1 MGMRMTRRALLAAP
15 AGAWGRGANLR
26 IGVMDGVAH
35 APSDPDSV
43 AVAARAGCE
52 GIQVTLGRQ
61 TTAGHMVMASPER
74 QRAFLAAS
82 KFHRVPIISTYLDIL
97 HVHCLKNDRE
107 ALRRAVE
114 GIEITRRLEARI
126 LMLVFFGKC
135 ALETREEMDAV
146 VGPLKELARE
156 AERAKV
162 ILGFENTIR
171 AEDDVRILDAV
182 GSSALQVYYDI
193 GNATNLYHVDPLE
206 ELRRLGRRRICQVH
220 VKDRGYL
227 GEGAVD
233 VAGAVRTLNEIGWRG
248 WLVLET
254 SVPSGNREEDLRRN
268 VAYLRR
274 LVR

>member
-1 MGMRMTRRALLAAP
+1 MRFSRRALLAAP
-15 AGAWGRGANLR
+15 VSAALARGRSLR
-26 IGVMDGVAH
+26 IGVMDGVAL
-35 APSDPDSV
+35 APSDPESV

-61 TTAGHMVMASPER
+61 TTAGRLVMAAPER

-82 KFHRVPIISTYLDIL
+82 KIHRVPIISTYIDIL

-107 ALRRAVE
+107 ALRWAIE
-114 GIEITRRLEARI
+114 GIEITRRLGARI

-135 ALETREEMDAV
+135 ALETREEMGAV
-146 VGPLKELARE
+146 VTPLKELARE

-171 AEDDVRILDAV
+171 AEDDIRILDAV
-182 GSSALQVYYDI
+182 GSHALQIYYDI
-193 GNATNLYHVDPLE
+193 GNATNLYRVNPLE
-206 ELRRLGRRRICQVH
+206 ELRLLGRRRICQVH
-220 VKDRGYL
+220 VKDKGYL

-233 VAGAVRTLNEIGWRG
+233 VAGAVRALGEIGWSG
-248 WLVLET
+248 YLVLET
-254 SVPSGNREEDLRRN
+254 GAPSRNKEEDLKRN

>member
-1 MGMRMTRRALLAAP
+1 MQLSRRALLAAP
-15 AGAWGRGANLR
+15 AAALARGANLR
-26 IGVMDGVAH
+26 IGVMDGVAL

-43 AVAARAGCE
+43 AAAARAGCE
-52 GIQVTLGRQ
+52 GIQITLGRQ
-61 TTAGHMVMASPER
+61 TTAGHLVMASPER

-82 KFHRVPIISTYLDIL
+82 KIHRVPVISTYIDIL

-107 ALRRAVE
+107 ALRWAAE
-114 GIEITRRLEARI
+114 GIQITRQLDACI

-146 VGPLKELARE
+146 VAPLKELARE
-156 AERAKV
+156 AERARV

-171 AEDDVRILDAV
+171 AEDDIRILDAV
-182 GSSALQVYYDI
+182 ASPALQIYYDI
-193 GNATNLYHVDPLE
+193 GNATNLYHVNPLE
-206 ELRRLGRRRICQVH
+206 ELRLLGRKRICQIH
-220 VKDRGYL
+220 VKDKGYL

-233 VAGAVRTLNEIGWRG
+233 VAGAVRVLGEIGWRG
-248 WLVLET
+248 YLVLET
-254 SVPSGNREEDLRRN
+254 GAPSKNKEDDLKRN

>member
-1 MGMRMTRRALLAAP
+1 MAITRRALLAAP
-15 AGAWGRGANLR
+15 AAALARGANLR
-26 IGVMDGVAH
+26 IGVMDGVAL
-35 APSDPDSV
+35 APSDPDSI

-61 TTAGHMVMASPER
+61 TTAGRMVMAAPER

-82 KFHRVPIISTYLDIL
+82 KLHRIPIVSTYIDIL

-107 ALRRAVE
+107 ALRWAVE
-114 GIEITRRLEARI
+114 GIDITRKLDARI

-156 AERAKV
+156 AERARV

-171 AEDDVRILDAV
+171 AEDDLRILDQVA
-182 GSSALQVYYDI
+182 SPALQIYYDI
-193 GNATNLYHVDPLE
+193 GNATNLYHVDPLA
-206 ELRRLGRRRICQVH
+206 ELRLLGRKRICQVH
-220 VKDRGYL
+220 VKDKGYL
-227 GEGAVD
+227 GEGPVD
-233 VAGAVRTLNEIGWRG
+233 VAGAVRVLEEIGWRG

-254 SVPSGNREEDLRRN
+254 GAPSRNKEEDLKRN
-268 VAYLRR
+268 VAWLRR
-274 LVR
+274 LLR

>member
-1 MGMRMTRRALLAAP
+1 MRVTRRALLAAP
-15 AGAWGRGANLR
+15 AAALARGKSLR
-26 IGVMDGVAH
+26 IGVMDGVAL
-35 APSDPDSV
+35 APSDPESV

-61 TTAGHMVMASPER
+61 TTAGHLVMAAPER

-82 KFHRVPIISTYLDIL
+82 KIHRVPIVSTYIDIL

-107 ALRRAVE
+107 ALRWAAE
-114 GIEITRRLEARI
+114 GIDITRRLEAPI

-171 AEDDVRILDAV
+171 AEDDIRILDAV
-182 GSSALQVYYDI
+182 GSRALQIYYDI
-193 GNATNLYHVDPLE
+193 GNATNLYHEDPLQA
-206 ELRRLGRRRICQVH
+206 LRLLGRNRICQVH
-220 VKDRGYL
+220 VKDKGYL

-233 VAGAVRTLNEIGWRG
+233 VAGAVKVLEEIGWRG

-254 SVPSGNREEDLRRN
+254 GAPSKNKEEDLKRN
-268 VAYLRR
+268 AAYLRR
-274 LVR
+274 FVG

>member
-1 MGMRMTRRALLAAP
+1 MRVTRRALLAAP
-15 AGAWGRGANLR
+15 AAALARGKNLR
-26 IGVMDGVAH
+26 IGVMDGVAL
-35 APSDPDSV
+35 APSDPESV

-61 TTAGHMVMASPER
+61 TTAGHLVMAAPER

-82 KFHRVPIISTYLDIL
+82 KIHRVPIVSTYIDIL

-107 ALRRAVE
+107 ALRWAAE
-114 GIEITRRLEARI
+114 GIEITRKLDARI

-156 AERAKV
+156 AERARV

-171 AEDDVRILDAV
+171 AEDDIRILDAV
-182 GSSALQVYYDI
+182 GSRALQVYYDI
-193 GNATNLYHVDPLE
+193 GNATNLYHEDPLQA
-206 ELRRLGRRRICQVH
+206 LRLLGRSCICQVH
-220 VKDRGYL
+220 VKDKGYL

-233 VAGAVRTLNEIGWRG
+233 VAGAVKVLEEIGWRG

-254 SVPSGNREEDLRRN
+254 GAPSKNREEDLKRN
-268 VAYLRR
+268 AAYLRR
-274 LVR
+274 LVG

>member
-1 MGMRMTRRALLAAP
+1 MSLSRRALLTAP
-15 AGAWGRGANLR
+15 AAALARGAHLR
-26 IGVMDGVAH
+26 IGVMDGVAL
-35 APSDPDSV
+35 APSDPESV

-61 TTAGHMVMASPER
+61 TTAGRLVMAAPER

-82 KFHRVPIISTYLDIL
+82 RLYRIPVVSTYLDIL

-107 ALRRAVE
+107 ALRWAVE
-114 GIEITRRLEARI
+114 GIEITQRLGARI

-156 AERAKV
+156 AQRARV

-171 AEDDVRILDAV
+171 AEDDLRILDQVA
-182 GSSALQVYYDI
+182 SPALQIYYDI
-193 GNATNLYHVDPLE
+193 GNATNLYHADPLS
-206 ELRRLGRRRICQVH
+206 ELRLLGRRRICQIH
-220 VKDRGYL
+220 VKDKGYL

-233 VAGAVRTLNEIGWRG
+233 VAGAVRVLDEISWRG

-254 SVPSGNREEDLRRN
+254 GSPSRNKEEDLKRN
-268 VAYLRR
+268 VAWLRR
-274 LVR
+274 LLR

>member
-1 MGMRMTRRALLAAP
+1 MRVTRRALLAAP
-15 AGAWGRGANLR
+15 AAALARGKNLR
-26 IGVMDGVAH
+26 IGVMDGVAL
-35 APSDPDSV
+35 APSDPESV

-61 TTAGHMVMASPER
+61 TTAGHLVMAAPER

-82 KFHRVPIISTYLDIL
+82 KIHRVPIVSTYIDIL

-107 ALRRAVE
+107 ALRWAAE
-114 GIEITRRLEARI
+114 GIDITRKLDARI

-162 ILGFENTIR
+162 TLGFENTVR
-171 AEDDVRILDAV
+171 AEDDIRILDAV
-182 GSSALQVYYDI
+182 GSRALQVYYDI
-193 GNATNLYHVDPLE
+193 GNATNLYHEDPLQA
-206 ELRRLGRRRICQVH
+206 LRLLGRNRICQVH
-220 VKDRGYL
+220 VKDKGYL

-233 VAGAVRTLNEIGWRG
+233 VAGAVKVLEEIGWRG

-254 SVPSGNREEDLRRN
+254 GAPSKNREEDLKRN
-268 VAYLRR
+268 AAYLRR
-274 LVR
+274 LVG

>member
-1 MGMRMTRRALLAAP
+1 MRVTRRALLAAP
-15 AGAWGRGANLR
+15 AAALARGKNLR
-26 IGVMDGVAH
+26 IGVMDGVAL
-35 APSDPDSV
+35 APSDPESV

-61 TTAGHMVMASPER
+61 TTAGHLVMAAPER

-82 KFHRVPIISTYLDIL
+82 KIHRVPIVSTYIDIL

-107 ALRRAVE
+107 ALRWAAE
-114 GIEITRRLEARI
+114 GIDITRKLDARI

-156 AERAKV
+156 AERARV

-171 AEDDVRILDAV
+171 AEDDIRILDAV
-182 GSSALQVYYDI
+182 GSRALQIYYDI
-193 GNATNLYHVDPLE
+193 GNATNLYHEDPLQA
-206 ELRRLGRRRICQVH
+206 LRLLGRDRICQVH
-220 VKDRGYL
+220 VKDKGYL

-233 VAGAVRTLNEIGWRG
+233 VAGAVKVLEEIGWRG

-254 SVPSGNREEDLRRN
+254 GAPSKNREEDLKRN
-268 VAYLRR
+268 AAYLRR
-274 LVR
+274 LVG

>member
-1 MGMRMTRRALLAAP
+1 MQISRRALLAGPVSA
-15 AGAWGRGANLR
+15 ALARGRNLR
-26 IGVMDGVAH
+26 IGVMDGVAL
-35 APSDPDSV
+35 APSDPESV

-82 KFHRVPIISTYLDIL
+82 KLHRVPIISTYIDIL

-107 ALRRAVE
+107 ALRWASE
-114 GIEITRRLEARI
+114 GIEITRRLDARI

-156 AERAKV
+156 AGRAKV

-171 AEDDVRILDAV
+171 AEDDLRILDAV
-182 GSSALQVYYDI
+182 GSPALQIYYDI

-206 ELRRLGRRRICQVH
+206 ELRLLGRKRICQVH
-220 VKDRGYL
+220 VKDKGYL

-233 VAGAVRTLNEIGWRG
+233 VAGAVKVLNDIGWRG
-248 WLVLET
+248 YLVLET
-254 SVPSGNREEDLRRN
+254 GAPSKNREEDLKRN
-268 VAYLRR
+268 TAYLRR
-274 LVR
+274 LAG

>member
-1 MGMRMTRRALLAAP
+1 MRVTRRALLAAP
-15 AGAWGRGANLR
+15 AAALARGKNLR
-26 IGVMDGVAH
+26 IGVMDGVAL
-35 APSDPDSV
+35 APSDPESV

-61 TTAGHMVMASPER
+61 TTAGHMVMAAPER

-82 KFHRVPIISTYLDIL
+82 RIHRVPIVSTYIDIL

-107 ALRRAVE
+107 ALRWAAE
-114 GIEITRRLEARI
+114 GIEITRRLDARI

-162 ILGFENTIR
+162 TLGFENTIR
-171 AEDDVRILDAV
+171 AEDDIRILDAV
-182 GSSALQVYYDI
+182 GSRALQIYYDI
-193 GNATNLYHVDPLE
+193 GNATNLYHEDPLKA
-206 ELRRLGRRRICQVH
+206 LRLLGRNRICQVH
-220 VKDRGYL
+220 VKDKGYL

-233 VAGAVRTLNEIGWRG
+233 VAGAVRVLEEVNWRG
-248 WLVLET
+248 YLVLET
-254 SVPSGNREEDLRRN
+254 GAPSKNKEEDLKRN
-268 VAYLRR
+268 TAYLRR
-274 LVR
+274 LVS

>member
-1 MGMRMTRRALLAAP
+1 MRFSRRALLAAP
-15 AGAWGRGANLR
+15 VSAALARGRSLR
-26 IGVMDGVAH
+26 IGVMDGVAL
-35 APSDPDSV
+35 APSDPESV
-43 AVAARAGCE
+43 AVAARAGCA

-61 TTAGHMVMASPER
+61 TTAGRLVMAAPER

-82 KFHRVPIISTYLDIL
+82 KIHRVPIISTYIDIL

-107 ALRRAVE
+107 ALRWAIE
-114 GIEITRRLEARI
+114 GIEITRRLGARI

-135 ALETREEMDAV
+135 ALETREEMGAV
-146 VGPLKELARE
+146 VTPLKELARE

-171 AEDDVRILDAV
+171 AEDDIRILDAV
-182 GSSALQVYYDI
+182 GSHVLQIYYDI
-193 GNATNLYHVDPLE
+193 GNATNLYRVNPLE
-206 ELRRLGRRRICQVH
+206 ELRLLGRRRICQVH
-220 VKDRGYL
+220 VKDKGYL

-233 VAGAVRTLNEIGWRG
+233 VAGAVRALGEIGWSG
-248 WLVLET
+248 YLVLET
-254 SVPSGNREEDLRRN
+254 GAPSRNKEEDLKRN

>member
-1 MGMRMTRRALLAAP
+1 MVITRRALLAAP
-15 AGAWGRGANLR
+15 SVALARGANLR
-26 IGVMDGVAH
+26 IGVMDGVAL
-35 APSDPDSV
+35 APSDPEAV

-61 TTAGHMVMASPER
+61 TTAGHLVMASPER

-82 KFHRVPIISTYLDIL
+82 KLHRIPIVSTYIDIL
-97 HVHCLKNDRE
+97 HVHCLKSDRE
-107 ALRRAVE
+107 ALRWAVE
-114 GIEITRRLEARI
+114 GIDITRKLDARI

-135 ALETREEMDAV
+135 ALGTREEMDAV

-156 AERAKV
+156 AERARV

-171 AEDDVRILDAV
+171 AGDDLHILDQVA
-182 GSSALQVYYDI
+182 SPALQIFYDI
-193 GNATNLYHVDPLE
+193 GNATNLYHVDPLA
-206 ELRRLGRRRICQVH
+206 ELRLLGRKRICQIH
-220 VKDRGYL
+220 VKDKGYL

-233 VAGAVRTLNEIGWRG
+233 VAGAVKVLDEIGWRG

-254 SVPSGNREEDLRRN
+254 GSPSRNKEQDLKRN
-268 VAYLRR
+268 VAWLRR

>member
-1 MGMRMTRRALLAAP
+1 MRFSRRALLAAP
-15 AGAWGRGANLR
+15 VSAALARGRNLR
-26 IGVMDGVAH
+26 IGVMDGVAL
-35 APSDPDSV
+35 APSDPESV

-61 TTAGHMVMASPER
+61 TTAGRLVMAAPER

-82 KFHRVPIISTYLDIL
+82 KIHRVPIISTYIDIL

-107 ALRRAVE
+107 ALRWAIE
-114 GIEITRRLEARI
+114 GIEITRRLGARI

-135 ALETREEMDAV
+135 ALETREEMGAV
-146 VGPLKELARE
+146 VTPLKELARE

-171 AEDDVRILDAV
+171 AEDDIRILDAV
-182 GSSALQVYYDI
+182 GSHALQIYYDI
-193 GNATNLYHVDPLE
+193 GNATNLYRVNPLE
-206 ELRRLGRRRICQVH
+206 ELRLLGRRRICQVH
-220 VKDRGYL
+220 VKDKGYL

-233 VAGAVRTLNEIGWRG
+233 VAGAVRALGEIGWSG
-248 WLVLET
+248 YLVLET
-254 SVPSGNREEDLRRN
+254 GAPSRNKEEDLKRN

>member
-1 MGMRMTRRALLAAP
+1 MPVTRRALLAAP
-15 AGAWGRGANLR
+15 AAALARGKNLR
-26 IGVMDGVAH
+26 IGVMDGVAL
-35 APSDPDSV
+35 ARSDPESV

-52 GIQVTLGRQ
+52 GIQATLGRQ
-61 TTAGHMVMASPER
+61 TTAGHLVMAAPER

-82 KFHRVPIISTYLDIL
+82 KIHRVPIVSTYIDIL

-107 ALRRAVE
+107 ALRWAAE
-114 GIEITRRLEARI
+114 GIDITRKLDARI

-156 AERAKV
+156 AERARV

-171 AEDDVRILDAV
+171 AEDDIRILDAV
-182 GSSALQVYYDI
+182 GSRALQIYYDI
-193 GNATNLYHVDPLE
+193 GNATNLYHEDPLQA
-206 ELRRLGRRRICQVH
+206 LRLLGRNRICQVH
-220 VKDRGYL
+220 VKDKGYL

-233 VAGAVRTLNEIGWRG
+233 VAGAVRVLEEIGWRG

-254 SVPSGNREEDLRRN
+254 GAPSKNREEDLKRN
-268 VAYLRR
+268 AAFLRR
-274 LVR
+274 LVG

>member
-1 MGMRMTRRALLAAP
+1 MRVTRRALLAAP
-15 AGAWGRGANLR
+15 SAALARGKNLR
-26 IGVMDGVAH
+26 IGVMDGVAL
-35 APSDPDSV
+35 APSDPESV

-61 TTAGHMVMASPER
+61 TTAGHLVLAAPER

-82 KFHRVPIISTYLDIL
+82 KIHRVPIVSTYIDIL

-107 ALRRAVE
+107 ALRWAAE
-114 GIEITRRLEARI
+114 GIDITRKLDARI

-135 ALETREEMDAV
+135 ALETREEMDSV

-156 AERAKV
+156 AERARV

-171 AEDDVRILDAV
+171 AEDDIRILDAV
-182 GSSALQVYYDI
+182 GSRALQIYYDI
-193 GNATNLYHVDPLE
+193 GNATNLYQEDPLQA
-206 ELRRLGRRRICQVH
+206 LRLLGRNRICQLH
-220 VKDRGYL
+220 VKDKGYL

-233 VAGAVRTLNEIGWRG
+233 VAGAVRVLEEIGWRG

-254 SVPSGNREEDLRRN
+254 GAPSKNREEDLKRN
-268 VAYLRR
+268 AAYLRR
-274 LVR
+274 LVG